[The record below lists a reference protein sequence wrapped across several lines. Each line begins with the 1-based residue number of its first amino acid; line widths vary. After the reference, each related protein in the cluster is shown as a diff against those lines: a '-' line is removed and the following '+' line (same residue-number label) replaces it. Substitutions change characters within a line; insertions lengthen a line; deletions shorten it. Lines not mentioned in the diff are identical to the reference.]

1 MLYLSLGLHGLLMMI
16 PIPSTPEIESSSP
29 KKEPI
34 KVTQLPSPPS
44 PKPSSVVVQSKP
56 SPTVQQNSLPTTRP
70 QLQMPP
76 VMPSARSNSSG
87 RSLITESP
95 KPSPSIQP
103 STSVFTPTPTPT
115 PSPTPVASP
124 TPTPSPTPVAS
135 PTPTPTPTPVA
146 SPTPTPTPTPTNL
159 VAGVPNFDNAQ
170 PSCNGGC
177 WQIKETPFRLV
188 STTLLERL
196 ENQGYE
202 VDKQDIEDDTGRSV
216 YKVSKDGV
224 TKYLNVLSTDKGDT
238 VYLLAEKEL
247 TREEL
252 LARAAL

>member
-16 PIPSTPEIESSSP
+16 PIPSTPESESSSP
-29 KKEPI
+29 KQEPI

-44 PKPSSVVVQSKP
+44 PKPSPVVVQPKP

-70 QLQMPP
+70 QVQMPP
-76 VMPSARSNSSG
+76 VMPSALSNSTG

-103 STSVFTPTPTPT
+103 STSIF
-115 PSPTPVASP
+115 

-135 PTPTPTPTPVA
+135 PTPTPTPSPTPVA

-170 PSCNGGC
+170 LSCNGGC
-177 WQIKETPFRLV
+177 WHIKETPFRLV
-188 STTLLERL
+188 STTLLERF

-202 VDKQDIEDDTGRSV
+202 VDKQDIEDETGRSV

-224 TKYLNVLSTDKGDT
+224 IQYLNVLSTDKGDT
-238 VYLLAEKEL
+238 VYLLAEREL
-247 TREEL
+247 TRQEL
-252 LARAAL
+252 LEKSAL

>member
-16 PIPSTPEIESSSP
+16 PIPSTPESESSSP

-44 PKPSSVVVQSKP
+44 PKPSPVVVQPKP

-70 QLQMPP
+70 QVQMPP
-76 VMPSARSNSSG
+76 VMPSALSNSTG

-103 STSVFTPTPTPT
+103 STSIFTPTPSPTPVASPIPT

-135 PTPTPTPTPVA
+135 PTPTPTPTP
-146 SPTPTPTPTPTNL
+146 TNL

-170 PSCNGGC
+170 LSCNGGC
-177 WQIKETPFRLV
+177 WHIKETPFRLV
-188 STTLLERL
+188 STTLLERF

-202 VDKQDIEDDTGRSV
+202 VDKQDIEDETGRSV

-224 TKYLNVLSTDKGDT
+224 IQYLNVLSTDKGDT
-238 VYLLAEKEL
+238 VYLLAEREL
-247 TREEL
+247 TRQEL
-252 LARAAL
+252 LEKSAL